1 MDKAV
6 QQALPEHTP
15 LTDGEARTSTGWAFE
30 FLRRNSKFI
39 SAVEARKERIL
50 QSKGAEGVAII
61 AAREGEST
69 EDFGVLFC
77 DRCDRPIDNT
87 IVFWVRDLSVDII
100 DARIVNSPV
109 DEPEDNVLK
118 LEKFKCDKILLTGPG
133 RTPQLLL
140 KTGSKQI
147 QINCIGEDFASG
159 GQAIIPQIA
168 PDRNI
173 ERQLLAMRRLFH
185 LYSEREFAES
195 LFKPDAKSARLGEVL
210 TALDLWLRQTPMR
223 DIAVA
228 LYGEQIVND
237 DWAPEGGYLIDR
249 VRRSIRRGRFMM
261 GEGYRQLLA

>member
-1 MDKAV
+1 VDRAV
-6 QQALPEHTP
+6 QQALPKHTP
-15 LTDGEARTSTGWAFE
+15 LTDGEARTSAGWAFE
-30 FLRRNSKFI
+30 FLRRNPEFI
-39 SAVEARKERIL
+39 SAVESREKRTL
-50 QSKGAEGVAII
+50 PSKAVGGVAVV
-61 AAREGEST
+61 AVGEGESG
-69 EDFGVLFC
+69 EGFGVLFC

-87 IVFWVRDLSVDII
+87 IVFWERDLSADII
-100 DARIVNSPV
+100 DARIVTSPA
-109 DEPEDNVLK
+109 DETEDNVLK

-140 KTGSKQI
+140 KAGSKQI
-147 QINCIGEDFASG
+147 QINCIGGDFASG

-185 LYSEREFAES
+185 LYSASEFAET
-195 LFKPDAKSARLGEVL
+195 LFKPDGKSARLGEVL

-228 LYGEQIVND
+228 LYGEQIVDD

-261 GEGYRQLLA
+261 EKGYRQLLG

>member
-1 MDKAV
+1 MERSV
-6 QQALPEHTP
+6 QQALQEHTP
-15 LTDGEARTSTGWAFE
+15 LTDGEARTSAGWAFE
-30 FLRRNSKFI
+30 FLRRNPEFI
-39 SAVEARKERIL
+39 SAVEPREEKTPP
-50 QSKGAEGVAII
+50 SKSVGGVTVVTVG
-61 AAREGEST
+61 EGESP
-69 EDFGVLFC
+69 EDFGVLYC

-87 IVFWVRDLSVDII
+87 VVFWARDLSVDII
-100 DARIVNSPV
+100 DARIVNSPA
-109 DEPEDNVLK
+109 DETEDNVLK
-118 LEKFKCDKILLTGPG
+118 LEKFKCDKILLTGPDQ
-133 RTPQLLL
+133 TPQLLL

-147 QINCIGEDFASG
+147 QINCIGGDFVSV

-168 PDRNI
+168 PARNI

-210 TALDLWLRQTPMR
+210 IALDLCLRQTPMR

-228 LYGEQIVND
+228 LYGEHIVND

-261 GEGYRQLLA
+261 EKGYRQLLG

>member
-1 MDKAV
+1 MDRAV
-6 QQALPEHTP
+6 QQALPEHSP
-15 LTDGEARTSTGWAFE
+15 LTDGEARTSAGWAFE
-30 FLRRNSKFI
+30 FLRRNPKFV
-39 SAVEARKERIL
+39 SAVDSREQRTLPSR
-50 QSKGAEGVAII
+50 GVGGVLAVTVG
-61 AAREGEST
+61 EGESP
-69 EDFGVLFC
+69 EDFGVLYC

-87 IVFWVRDLSVDII
+87 IVFWARDLSVDII
-100 DARIVNSPV
+100 DARIVNSPA
-109 DEPEDNVLK
+109 DETEDNVLK
-118 LEKFKCDKILLTGPG
+118 LEKFKCDKILLTRPD

-147 QINCIGEDFASG
+147 QINCIGGDFASG

-185 LYSEREFAES
+185 LYSEREFAET
-195 LFKPDAKSARLGEVL
+195 LFKPDAKGARLGEVL
-210 TALDLWLRQTPMR
+210 TALDLWLLETPMR

-228 LYGEQIVND
+228 LYGQQLVDD

-261 GEGYRQLLA
+261 EKGYHQLLA

>member
-1 MDKAV
+1 MERAV
-6 QQALPEHTP
+6 QQALLENTP
-15 LTDGEARTSTGWAFE
+15 LADGEGRTSAEWAFE
-30 FLRRNSKFI
+30 FLRRNPKFV
-39 SAVEARKERIL
+39 SAVDAGGKGTLPSKRVASVTVVTAGEA
-50 QSKGAEGVAII
+50 
-61 AAREGEST
+61 EST
-69 EDFGVLFC
+69 EGFGVLYC

-87 IVFWVRDLSVDII
+87 IVFWARDLSVDII
-100 DARIVNSPV
+100 DARIVNSPA

-147 QINCIGEDFASG
+147 QINCIGGDFASG

-173 ERQLLAMRRLFH
+173 ERQLLVMRRLFH
-185 LYSEREFAES
+185 LYSEQEFS
-195 LFKPDAKSARLGEVL
+195 DTLFKSDPKSVRLGEVL

-223 DIAVA
+223 DIAFA

-261 GEGYRQLLA
+261 EKGYRQLLG

>member
-6 QQALPEHTP
+6 QQALPKHTP
-15 LTDGEARTSTGWAFE
+15 LTDGEARTSAGWAFE
-30 FLRRNSKFI
+30 FLRRNPEFI
-39 SAVEARKERIL
+39 SAVESREKRTL
-50 QSKGAEGVAII
+50 PSKAVGGVALV
-61 AAREGEST
+61 AVGEGESR
-69 EDFGVLFC
+69 EGFGVLFC

-87 IVFWVRDLSVDII
+87 IVFWERDLSADII
-100 DARIVNSPV
+100 DARIVNSLA
-109 DEPEDNVLK
+109 DETEDNVLK
-118 LEKFKCDKILLTGPG
+118 LEKFKCDKILLTGPDQ
-133 RTPQLLL
+133 TPQLLL
-140 KTGSKQI
+140 KMGAKQI
-147 QINCIGEDFASG
+147 QINCIGGDFVSG

-185 LYSEREFAES
+185 LYSASEFAET

-261 GEGYRQLLA
+261 EKGYRQLLG

>member
-1 MDKAV
+1 MDRAV

-15 LTDGEARTSTGWAFE
+15 LTDGEARTSVEWAFE
-30 FLRRNSKFI
+30 FLRRNPKFV
-39 SAVEARKERIL
+39 SAVDSREQRTLPGK
-50 QSKGAEGVAII
+50 SVGGVLTVTVG
-61 AAREGEST
+61 EGESP
-69 EDFGVLFC
+69 EDFGVLYC

-87 IVFWVRDLSVDII
+87 IVFWARDLSVDII
-100 DARIVNSPV
+100 DARIVNSPA
-109 DEPEDNVLK
+109 DETEDNVLK
-118 LEKFKCDKILLTGPG
+118 LEKFKCDKILLTGPDQ
-133 RTPQLLL
+133 TPQLLL

-147 QINCIGEDFASG
+147 QINCIGGELLSG
-159 GQAIIPQIA
+159 GRAIIPQIA
-168 PDRNI
+168 PGRNI

-185 LYSEREFAES
+185 LYSASEFAEA

-237 DWAPEGGYLIDR
+237 DWVPEGGYLIDR

-261 GEGYRQLLA
+261 EKGYRQLLA